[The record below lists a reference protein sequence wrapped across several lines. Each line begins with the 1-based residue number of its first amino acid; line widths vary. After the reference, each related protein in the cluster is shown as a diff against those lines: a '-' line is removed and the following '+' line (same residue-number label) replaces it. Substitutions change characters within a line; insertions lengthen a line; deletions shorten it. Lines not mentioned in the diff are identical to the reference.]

1 VIDSDNSD
9 REIDELFSS
18 FQRLS
23 EDCNE
28 ISQPKLKKKK
38 HKSKS
43 RKLKIGGLASTQP
56 SNFQSENIEHADV
69 ASRNVIGLKTL
80 FLKFRP
86 TVFGIQE
93 TKLDSINHQ
102 FIRHVWPDSNVGFV
116 ASDSIGAS
124 VRIVTL
130 WDSNVFTR
138 DFDFVDKNYV
148 GVIGS
153 WAGIHGKIGF
163 LNVYAPQAGPLK
175 EALRSSLES
184 LLAAFNLTWII
195 FGDFNVVRLPDER
208 LGSRLN
214 IGEANVFN
222 DFIYRCG
229 LFDFPLGGR
238 KFTRFDREGSKA
250 SKLDR
255 FLVNQHF
262 FDHWND
268 ASVTVLPRLL
278 SDHSPILLKVGSP
291 NFGPKPFKV
300 FDKWLK
306 VDEFHNLVA
315 SSWNNAYTSRP
326 PDTLLKNKLRSLR
339 LDIKKWVVERSE
351 SDNRHRESLNM
362 NLLGWDKKVEEGS
375 IDYHDIAKR
384 EEWIM
389 DILRLDRLRNEDLKQ
404 KCIHINGIWVDS
416 PEDIKDA
423 AFEHFASRFKEQI
436 EVKAAVWDCAG
447 TKAPGPDG
455 FNFNFIKTFW
465 DLIKIEFWNC
475 IKHFEETGEIK
486 KGCNPSFIVLI
497 PKKADPISFSDFRPI
512 SLIGC
517 VYKMA
522 KLEDQPLLLFKVD
535 FEKTFDY
542 VNWNFLLDI
551 MKQMGF
557 GCKWR
562 KWISSCLSSASISVL
577 INRSPSKEFYMERGL
592 RQGDPLSPFL
602 FLIVTE
608 ALQVTILK
616 ACELGL
622 FKGVCLANSGNNISL
637 LQFADDALFFGEWTR
652 LNASNLINILRCFEL
667 GSGLKVNL
675 DKSKLYGVGVPT
687 SEVTSV
693 ASSLGCAHGVL
704 PFIYLGLPVGRKMR
718 FCEG

>member
-1 VIDSDNSD
+1 MC
-9 REIDELFSS
+9 SS
-18 FQRLS
+18 GLPPHIF
-23 EDCNE
+23 E
-28 ISQPKLKKKK
+28 
-38 HKSKS
+38 SKS
-43 RKLKIGGLASTQP
+43 AQSFVAATASNGFSNDMGLNGPNPLNTAYPIQKMPDLNITLDNVELRGAIGLFFPQSVGWIKIK
-56 SNFQSENIEHADV
+56 V

-153 WAGIHGKIGF
+153 WAGMHGKIGF

-175 EALRSSLES
+175 EALWSSLES
-184 LLAAFNLTWII
+184 LLAAFNITWII

-404 KCIHINGIWVDS
+404 KCRFRWAVEGDENSRFFHSILKKKYAKCSIKGIHINGIWVDS

-436 EVKAAVWDCAG
+436 IHQEVKAAVWDCAG

-517 VYKMA
+517 VYKVISKLLATRIA
-522 KLEDQPLLLFKVD
+522 KVIGSVIGPNQSAFIKGRQILDGCLVANEFIRMSMLEDQPLLLFKVD

-542 VNWNFLLDI
+542 VNWN
-551 MKQMGF
+551 
-557 GCKWR
+557 
-562 KWISSCLSSASISVL
+562 
-577 INRSPSKEFYMERGL
+577 
-592 RQGDPLSPFL
+592 
-602 FLIVTE
+602 
-608 ALQVTILK
+608 
-616 ACELGL
+616 
-622 FKGVCLANSGNNISL
+622 
-637 LQFADDALFFGEWTR
+637 
-652 LNASNLINILRCFEL
+652 
-667 GSGLKVNL
+667 
-675 DKSKLYGVGVPT
+675 
-687 SEVTSV
+687 
-693 ASSLGCAHGVL
+693 
-704 PFIYLGLPVGRKMR
+704 
-718 FCEG
+718 